1 MKHLILFVVLA
12 FSSAYT
18 LAEKVVFAIGEWP
31 PYVSSEMAN
40 YGYTTEIISAIC
52 REAGITPVYKFYPW
66 ARAQQ
71 LVQDGKVFGSFAYAI
86 NNARKSKYLI
96 SDVFQYG
103 DNVFVYY
110 DGNIKI
116 TDKIIT
122 SKDLNDLKSLSF
134 GVALGDFMREEYEV
148 RGLKHYEVKNTQQL
162 IKMLKAK
169 RIDMIVGDRAS
180 LYYEIKKAFPLDVAK
195 FRALTFNYMNAMP
208 NVLIASK
215 KHPNS
220 EQILARFNAG
230 LKKILANGVYREIVN
245 KNNIHGI

>member
-1 MKHLILFVVLA
+1 MKYLTLFVALV
-12 FSSAYT
+12 FSSANA

-40 YGYTTEIISAIC
+40 YGYTTELVSAIC

-66 ARAQQ
+66 ARAEQ
-71 LVQDGKVFGSFAYAI
+71 LVQEGKVFGSFAYAI
-86 NNARKSKYLI
+86 TETRKSKYLL

-103 DNVFVYY
+103 DNVFLYY
-110 DGNIKI
+110 DDNINI
-116 TDKIIT
+116 TDNIIAA
-122 SKDLNDLKSLSF
+122 KDLNDLKSLSF
-134 GVALGDFMREEYEV
+134 GVVLGDFMREEYEI
-148 RGLKHYEVKNTQQL
+148 RDLKHYEVKNTRQL
-162 IKMLKAK
+162 IRMLKAK

-180 LYYEIKKAFPLDVAK
+180 LHYEIKKTFPQEVTK
-195 FRALTFNYMNAMP
+195 FKALTFSYMNAMP

-215 KHPNS
+215 KYPNS
-220 EQILARFNAG
+220 EQILSRFNTG